1 MRKFDVIFIDYVQ
14 LIDAPGQ
21 ERWDIVTGISMS
33 LHRMAQQL
41 GVTVVGLSQI
51 TPAQKGGKQAPTK
64 DDLRESRQLKQ
75 DADVIMIL
83 SPSTDDDDPENTR
96 VLDVAKNKDGR
107 CGKIKLRFEPQHMTF
122 TELITLSGMRAE
134 GQAIKNQRISE
145 GKKAIRKDNAKAAQ
159 TAQPPKLEELDD
171 DEEEIPF

>member
-1 MRKFDVIFIDYVQ
+1 M
-14 LIDAPGQ
+14 
-21 ERWDIVTGISMS
+21 VTGISMS

-51 TPAQKGGKQAPTK
+51 TPAAKGAKQAPTK

-83 SPSTDDDDPENTR
+83 SPSNDEEDPENTR
-96 VLDVAKNKDGR
+96 ILDVAKNKDGR
-107 CGKIKLRFEPQHMTF
+107 CGKIKLRFEPQYMTF
-122 TELITLSGMRAE
+122 TELITLSGLRSE

-145 GKKAIRKDNAKAAQ
+145 GKKQLRKDRAQDAAPVAGQ
-159 TAQPPKLEELDD
+159 DSGEPPKLEELDD
-171 DEEEIPF
+171 EEEIPF